1 MIHMLG
7 PDTRICDSPIHISV
21 EAVIVRDQFILP
33 LVIELAF
40 EVHMLEDGQIG
51 LVARQ
56 ADWGDVHLALT
67 GVVLKHLGHIGVHLE
82 IVEKDLVSP
91 KSI

>member
-1 MIHMLG
+1 
-7 PDTRICDSPIHISV
+7 
-21 EAVIVRDQFILP
+21 
-33 LVIELAF
+33 
-40 EVHMLEDGQIG
+40 MLEDGQIG

-67 GVVLKHLGHIGVHLE
+67 GVVLKHLGHIGVNLE